1 MTLDKPMAFLVFS
14 IVVALVAF
22 GYFLSTFVPR
32 HGDDVILNKK
42 ESDVSSITAPT
53 TNATDVTASSYPTLS
68 TPTTD
73 NRNNDILDDRSK
85 QSGSFGSDQTNQ
97 SLDNLTEDEIW
108 ILIEDLEKK
117 RTELHEVMEYQRKL
131 SDLAQD
137 RMFDLDDKFYAMFN
151 ENLKERQALTKDFE
165 HNELNGASLDET
177 SRSATP
183 EELEE
188 LASRPGAR
196 SLLEALLQEK
206 AIGKQWTAQSK
217 ALADEGNALTAEY
230 AAIYQQI
237 LAIDKSIAEL
247 KSMLP

>member
-1 MTLDKPMAFLVFS
+1 ML
-14 IVVALVAF
+14 
-22 GYFLSTFVPR
+22 PR
-32 HGDDVILNKK
+32 
-42 ESDVSSITAPT
+42 T
-53 TNATDVTASSYPTLS
+53 TNPSE
-68 TPTTD
+68 
-73 NRNNDILDDRSK
+73 I
-85 QSGSFGSDQTNQ
+85 
-97 SLDNLTEDEIW
+97 LTEIEVLA
-108 ILIEDLEKK
+108 LIEDLEKK
-117 RTELHEVMEYQRKL
+117 RTELHEAMEYKRKL
-131 SDLAQD
+131 SDFAQD
-137 RMFDLDDKFYAMFN
+137 RMFDLDDKFQAIFD

-177 SRSATP
+177 SRSATS

-206 AIGKQWTAQSK
+206 AIGKQWAAQSK

>member
-1 MTLDKPMAFLVFS
+1 MILDKSMAFLIFS
-14 IVVALVAF
+14 IVVALVALAF
-22 GYFLSTFVPR
+22 FLSTFLPWHSDLLTVHQTESISAVNDTATPASETTEAPPLSYLTQPTSEK
-32 HGDDVILNKK
+32 GDTDDIAKHR
-42 ESDVSSITAPT
+42 APE
-53 TNATDVTASSYPTLS
+53 DDQPS
-68 TPTTD
+68 
-73 NRNNDILDDRSK
+73 DIL
-85 QSGSFGSDQTNQ
+85 
-97 SLDNLTEDEIW
+97 TEIEVLA
-108 ILIEDLEKK
+108 LIEEMEKEK
-117 RTELHEVMEYQRKL
+117 TQLHQAHERKHELMML
-131 SDLAQD
+131 LQD
-137 RMFDLDDKFYAMFN
+137 QMFALDDEFQAEFN
-151 ENLKERQALTKDFE
+151 ENLRERQALTKDFE

-177 SRSATP
+177 SRTATP

-206 AIGKQWTAQSK
+206 AIGKQWAAQSK

>member
-1 MTLDKPMAFLVFS
+1 MTHDKPKAFLVFS

-22 GYFLSTFVPR
+22 GYFLSTFIPR
-32 HGDDVILNKK
+32 RSDDVILNKR

-53 TNATDVTASSYPTLS
+53 TNATDFTASSYLTLS
-68 TPTTD
+68 ASTT
-73 NRNNDILDDRSK
+73 NNGNNDIIDDRAE
-85 QSGSFGSDQTNQ
+85 QSGSLGSDQTNQ

-108 ILIEDLEKK
+108 ISIEDLEKK
-117 RTELHEVMEYQRKL
+117 RTELHETMEHKRKL
-131 SDLAQD
+131 SDLARDQGA
-137 RMFDLDDKFYAMFN
+137 DLDDIFYAMFN

-177 SRSATP
+177 SRTATP

-196 SLLEALLQEK
+196 SLLDALLQEK
-206 AIGKQWTAQSK
+206 AIGKQWATQSK
-217 ALADEGNALTAEY
+217 ALADKANALTEEY

-237 LAIDKSIAEL
+237 LAIDESIAEL
-247 KSMLP
+247 KAMLP

>member
-1 MTLDKPMAFLVFS
+1 MTLDKPKAFLVFS

-22 GYFLSTFVPR
+22 VYFLSTFVPR
-32 HGDDVILNKK
+32 RSDDVILNKK

-53 TNATDVTASSYPTLS
+53 TNATDFTASSYPTSSVS
-68 TPTTD
+68 TTG
-73 NRNNDILDDRSK
+73 NRNNDIIDDRSE
-85 QSGSFGSDQTNQ
+85 QSGSPGGDQTNNP
-97 SLDNLTEDEIW
+97 LDNLTEDEIW

-117 RTELHEVMEYQRKL
+117 RTELHETMEYKRKL

-137 RMFDLDDKFYAMFN
+137 RMFDLDDKFQAIFD

-165 HNELNGASLDET
+165 HNELDGASLDET
-177 SRSATP
+177 SRTATP

-206 AIGKQWTAQSK
+206 AIGKQWAAQSK